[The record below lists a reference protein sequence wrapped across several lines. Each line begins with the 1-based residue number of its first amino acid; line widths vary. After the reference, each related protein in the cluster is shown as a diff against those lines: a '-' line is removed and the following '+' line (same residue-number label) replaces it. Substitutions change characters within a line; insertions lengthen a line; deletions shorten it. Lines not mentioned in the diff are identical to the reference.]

1 MRDRFAIE
9 VAALESDARHWRRAC
24 LGLGELEVAA
34 SSATWGELESYLG
47 KSVRASLS
55 AQARRL
61 TARADRV
68 LFSLRAARSDADLK
82 QVRSELLTLRRQY
95 AKAEAIV
102 DFYGHA
108 VTTRANPTVAAILR
122 GLDELAVYS
131 MEQVLRP
138 LGIETPP
145 VLTYL
150 DKGLG
155 ASILRAGARLWDAS
169 LSPAAAIK
177 VTRHNLWQPTSLVH
191 ETGHQVAHLA
201 GWVPEL
207 SAALSKA
214 LAPHSPL
221 AAEAWSGW
229 ASEVAADVY
238 AFSLLGY
245 APVPALATVVDGPSM
260 AVFRM
265 PFGDP
270 HPVSALRVQ
279 LNVALCRSWFGAGPW
294 DDLGARWLDR
304 FPLSAAP
311 REVAEICAVS
321 MPLLGTIV
329 DVCTRTRM
337 QAFHG
342 TYLAKLANPERV
354 SPAELKRLADR
365 AGDSLYTST
374 YLQRTESMRILSLT
388 VLRGLDST
396 EPPTAMR
403 DWLRRLGG
411 DRAVAA

>member
-24 LGLGELEVAA
+24 LGLGELDVAA
-34 SSATWGELESYLG
+34 SATSWGELESYLG
-47 KSVRASLS
+47 KSVRASLT

-61 TARADRV
+61 TAQADRL
-68 LFSLRAARSDADLK
+68 LFSLRAARTEADLK

-95 AKAEAIV
+95 ARGEAIV

-108 VTTRANPTVAAILR
+108 VTTRSNPTVAAILR
-122 GLDELAVYS
+122 GLDELAVHS
-131 MEQVLRP
+131 MDQVLRP

-191 ETGHQVAHLA
+191 ETGHQVAHLV

-207 SAALSKA
+207 AAALGKA
-214 LAPHSPL
+214 LAPHSPI

-238 AFSLLGY
+238 AFCLLGY
-245 APVPALATVVDGPSM
+245 APVPALATVVDGPSR

-304 FPLSAAP
+304 HPLSAAP
-311 REVAEICAVS
+311 REVAEICTVS
-321 MPLLGTIV
+321 LPLLSTIV

-354 SPAELKRLADR
+354 SPPELKRLADR
-365 AGDSLYTST
+365 AGDALYTST

-388 VLRGLDST
+388 VLRGLESN

>member
-1 MRDRFAIE
+1 MPDRFAIE

-24 LGLGELEVAA
+24 LGLGELDVAA
-34 SSATWGELESYLG
+34 SATAWRELESYLG
-47 KSVRASLS
+47 KSVRASLT
-55 AQARRL
+55 AQAKRL
-61 TARADRV
+61 TAQADRL
-68 LFSLRAARSDADLK
+68 LFSLKAARRDADLK

-95 AKAEAIV
+95 ARAEAIV

-108 VTTRANPTVAAILR
+108 VTTRSNPTVAAILR
-122 GLDELAVYS
+122 GLDELAVHS
-131 MEQVLRP
+131 MDQVLRP

-207 SAALSKA
+207 AAALSKA
-214 LAPHSPL
+214 LAPHSPI

-238 AFSLLGY
+238 AFCLLGY
-245 APVPALATVVDGPSM
+245 APVPALATVVDGPSK

-279 LNVALCRSWFGAGPW
+279 LNVALCRSWFGPGPW
-294 DDLGARWLDR
+294 DDLGARWLHR
-304 FPLSAAP
+304 HPLSAAP

-321 MPLLGTIV
+321 MPLLNTIV
-329 DVCTRTRM
+329 DICTRTRM

-342 TYLAKLANPERV
+342 TYLAKLANPEGV

-374 YLQRTESMRILSLT
+374 YLQRTEAMRILSLT
-388 VLRGLDST
+388 VQRALEST

>member
-1 MRDRFAIE
+1 M
-9 VAALESDARHWRRAC
+9 
-24 LGLGELEVAA
+24 
-34 SSATWGELESYLG
+34 
-47 KSVRASLS
+47 
-55 AQARRL
+55 
-61 TARADRV
+61 
-68 LFSLRAARSDADLK
+68 
-82 QVRSELLTLRRQY
+82 
-95 AKAEAIV
+95 

-108 VTTRANPTVAAILR
+108 VSTRSNPTVAAILR
-122 GLDELAVYS
+122 GLDALAVHS
-131 MEQVLRP
+131 MDQVLRP

-191 ETGHQVAHLA
+191 ETGHQVAHLV

-207 SAALSKA
+207 ASALSRA
-214 LAPHSPL
+214 LTPYSPV
-221 AAEAWSGW
+221 AAQAWSGW

-238 AFSLLGY
+238 AFCLLGY
-245 APVPALATVVDGPSM
+245 APAPALATVVDGPSA

-270 HPVSALRVQ
+270 HPVSVLRV
-279 LNVALCRSWFGAGPW
+279 LFNVALCRSWFGAGPW
-294 DDLGARWLDR
+294 DELGERWR
-304 FPLSAAP
+304 ERHPLSAAP
-311 REVAEICAVS
+311 PGVAEICAAS
-321 MPLLGTIV
+321 LPLLTTV
-329 DVCTRTRM
+329 ADVCTRTRM

-342 TYLAKLANPERV
+342 ASLSKLANPERV
-354 SPAELKRLADR
+354 SPTELNKLADR

-374 YLQRTESMRILSLT
+374 YLQRTESMRILSLS
-388 VLRGLDST
+388 VLRGLEST

>member
-1 MRDRFAIE
+1 MPDRFAVE

-24 LGLGELEVAA
+24 LGLGELDVAA
-34 SSATWGELESYLG
+34 SAGAWGELESYLG
-47 KSVRASLS
+47 RSVRASLT
-55 AQARRL
+55 AQSRRL
-61 TARADRV
+61 TAQADRL
-68 LFSLRAARSDADLK
+68 LFSLRAARTGADLT

-95 AKAEAIV
+95 ARAEAIV

-108 VTTRANPTVAAILR
+108 VTTRSNPTVAAILR
-122 GLDELAVYS
+122 GLDELAVHS
-131 MEQVLRP
+131 MDQVLRP

-191 ETGHQVAHLA
+191 ETGHQVAHLV

-207 SAALSKA
+207 AAALGRA
-214 LAPHSPL
+214 LAPHSPI

-238 AFSLLGY
+238 AFCLLGY
-245 APVPALATVVDGPSM
+245 APVPALATVVDGPAT

-265 PFGDP
+265 PLGDP

-279 LNVALCRSWFGAGPW
+279 LNVALCRSWFGPGPW

-304 FPLSAAP
+304 YPLREAP
-311 REVAEICAVS
+311 REVAEICTVS
-321 MPLLGTIV
+321 LPLLSTIV

-342 TYLAKLANPERV
+342 TYLAKLADPARV
-354 SPAELKRLADR
+354 SPPELRRLADR

-388 VLRGLDST
+388 VLRGLEST
-396 EPPTAMR
+396 QPPTVMR

-411 DRAVAA
+411 DHAVAA